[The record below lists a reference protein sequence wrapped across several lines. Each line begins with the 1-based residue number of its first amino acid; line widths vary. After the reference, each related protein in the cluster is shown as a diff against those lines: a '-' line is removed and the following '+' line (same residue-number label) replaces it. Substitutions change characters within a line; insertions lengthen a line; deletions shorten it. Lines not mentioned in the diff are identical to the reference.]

1 MGSRLGR
8 PGHASYKIE
17 GMQGEPFER
26 IPSPTP
32 APPPPDWRS
41 PSLPIAIG
49 VSSCLLGEEVRF
61 DGGHKK
67 DGYITGVLAQYFSW
81 VPVCPEMEIG
91 LGTPRETLRLVGD
104 SERPRMIATKS
115 GTDLTEAMITY
126 AGQRVRELG
135 EKGLSGYILKR
146 ASPSCGMARVKIYTE
161 DGMPARAGSG
171 LFARALMDAF
181 PLLPVE
187 EEGRLTDPHLR
198 DNFITRVFSYRRL
211 TALRDS
217 APRPADL
224 VAFHTAHK
232 YLLLAHSPAH
242 YAKLGRL
249 VADLKRMPRA
259 EWLER
264 YGEGFLEALRVRAT
278 TRKHVNV
285 LQHIMGFFKDHLT
298 AGEKR
303 ELLGLIADYA
313 GGLVPLIVPI
323 TLINHYVARFEVT
336 YVAEQVYLHPHPKE
350 LMLRNHL

>member
-1 MGSRLGR
+1 MTVSAQRV
-8 PGHASYKIE
+8 
-17 GMQGEPFER
+17 
-26 IPSPTP
+26 PSPDRPP
-32 APPPPDWRS
+32 ALDWRS

-49 VSSCLLGEEVRF
+49 ISSCLLGEAVRF

-67 DGYITGVLAQYFSW
+67 DGYITDVLGRHFSW
-81 VPVCPEMEIG
+81 VSVCPEMEIG

-104 SERPRMIATKS
+104 AEHPRMIATRS
-115 GTDLTEAMITY
+115 GTDLTEAMSTY
-126 AGQRVRELG
+126 ARGRLRELG
-135 EKGLSGYILKR
+135 GQGLSGYILKR
-146 ASPSCGMARVKIYTE
+146 ASRSCGMARVKIYTE
-161 DGMPARAGSG
+161 DGAPAGAGSG

-181 PLLPVE
+181 PMLPVE
-187 EEGRLTDPHLR
+187 EEGRLTDLPLR

-217 APRPADL
+217 APRAADL

-232 YLLLAHSPAH
+232 YLLLAHSPPH
-242 YAKLGRL
+242 YARLGRL
-249 VADLKRMPRA
+249 TADLRRVPRS
-259 EWLER
+259 EWIER
-264 YGEGFLEALRVRAT
+264 YGRGFMEALKVKAT

-285 LQHIMGFFKDHLT
+285 LQHIMGFFKDRLT

-336 YVAEQVYLHPHPKE
+336 YVAEQVYLRPHPKE

>member
-1 MGSRLGR
+1 MMNGPTRSTGPSAAADPRR
-8 PGHASYKIE
+8 PPG
-17 GMQGEPFER
+17 
-26 IPSPTP
+26 
-32 APPPPDWRS
+32 WRS

-49 VSSCLLGEEVRF
+49 ISSCLLGEAVRF
-61 DGGHKK
+61 DGGHQK
-67 DGYITGVLAQYFSW
+67 DSYITGVLGQHFSW
-81 VPVCPEMEIG
+81 VSVCPEMEIG

-104 SERPRMIATKS
+104 PERPRMIATRS

-135 EKGLSGYILKR
+135 DQGLSGYILKR
-146 ASPSCGMARVKIYTE
+146 ASPSCGMERVKVYTE
-161 DGMPARAGSG
+161 DGMPSRAGSG

-232 YLLLAHSPAH
+232 CLLLAHSPAH
-242 YAKLGRL
+242 YASLGRL
-249 VADLKRMPRA
+249 VADLKRVPRA

-264 YGEGFLEALRVRAT
+264 YGREFLEALGAKAT
-278 TRKHVNV
+278 TKKHVNV

-303 ELLGLIADYA
+303 ELLGLISDYA
-313 GGLVPLIVPI
+313 KGLVPLIVPI
-323 TLINHYVARFEVT
+323 TLINHYVARFEVA
-336 YVAEQVYLHPHPKE
+336 YVADQVYLHPHPKE